1 MKKFFKNGKIF
12 QHKNFY
18 VKTLIDNI
26 GLVKGIGEKRQE
38 ALNESGIIKIEDLLC
53 YYPSSYQFRNEI
65 IKMKDALLNDEKN
78 ISIIARIVE
87 VKSIYTKSKTSF
99 GQVKIV
105 SVDEEE
111 YFEIT
116 LFFFQGINKIWYD
129 TKI

>member
-78 ISIIARIVE
+78 ISVIARIVE